1 MFLAQVICSI
11 VNRCAVTSR
20 SLHHVDHHFRNIDL
34 VTSRKGLPVSCLV
47 VCVSLSSCGVLFFF
61 LLKEGSDSVL
71 SSKLLPCFFRQ
82 VVNNFTSE
90 SYTRHGVQYDFVGD
104 HVTYTQHLSVEAG
117 FNSVNVLALP
127 QACCDHRG
135 AKVYEH

>member
-1 MFLAQVICSI
+1 MFLAHVICSI

-20 SLHHVDHHFRNIDL
+20 SLHHVYHHFRNIDL
-34 VTSRKGLPVSCLV
+34 VTSRKGFPVRCLV
-47 VCVSLSSCGVLFFF
+47 VCVSLNSCGVFFFF

-90 SYTRHGVQYDFVGD
+90 SYTRHGVQYDFVGY
-104 HVTYTQHLSVEAG
+104 HVTYSQHFAVETCFCSVY
-117 FNSVNVLALP
+117 VLPFP
-127 QACCDHRG
+127 QSSCDHG
-135 AKVYEH
+135 SAEIYKH